1 DRTDHMAWYRQ
12 SALLL
17 ELRDVD
23 GYRRVCH
30 EMLMRFG
37 QTENSNVAERTA
49 KTCLLMPGAI
59 RDLKSVLKL
68 ADQAVTGTQKHGDY
82 RWFLLARGM
91 ADYRAD
97 QYADAI
103 DRMKKV
109 LLPGAEDLYRDPM
122 ADLFLAMAHHQRG
135 QADESRKALDKARA
149 LMAQRF

>member
-1 DRTDHMAWYRQ
+1 
-12 SALLL
+12 
-17 ELRDVD
+17 
-23 GYRRVCH
+23 
-30 EMLMRFG
+30 
-37 QTENSNVAERTA
+37 A

-149 LMAQRF
+149 LMAQRFPKPDKEGLGNNWDDWLRCQIVLREVEALLEQKRDRTSPERAK